1 MTALEIRLEQL
12 ERRVAEQ
19 QAAINELQG
28 LSPLER
34 LEPMTQVEIRELALE
49 IHQQGLAKQ
58 RRRA

>member
-1 MTALEIRLEQL
+1 MTALEIRLQEL

-19 QAAINELQG
+19 QAAIDELQG